1 MKKNVSPVIAG
12 WVQPP
17 EGSFDSEAR
26 VGERKILRRGIEG
39 ETNSAQ
45 TIWRSQ
51 QFVIRN
57 ISIVIPQEAA
67 IPGGPIGKQGGGSQ
81 DQKEEQDAP
90 TRSKWPLNGP
100 IRNRLLVDKPRQL
113 NGSTP

>member
-39 ETNSAQ
+39 EPNSAQ

-57 ISIVIPQEAA
+57 ISIVIPKEAA
-67 IPGGPIGKQGGGSQ
+67 IPSRPVGHNCGSRQGE
-81 DQKEEQDAP
+81 DEQ
-90 TRSKWPLNGP
+90 R
-100 IRNRLLVDKPRQL
+100 RQH
-113 NGSTP
+113 T